1 MNGYIQ
7 YFSFISRFIFS
18 QLSTKSSIYFH
29 GIESKLAVITTSI
42 NNYCLPLGQTDY
54 YKFYQLGLPSLTT
67 RGHSG
72 FNKKDN
78 VPLQTVGHS
87 KVFTSHIHDS
97 NPAKICEGHN
107 VQICHSTVNHVPKWQ
122 VVLDLDCFTLFSS
135 LVFELF

>member
-7 YFSFISRFIFS
+7 YFSFISCFIFS

-78 VPLQTVGHS
+78 VPLHTVGHS

-97 NPAKICEGHN
+97 NPAKI
-107 VQICHSTVNHVPKWQ
+107 
-122 VVLDLDCFTLFSS
+122 
-135 LVFELF
+135 